1 MVDNSKLFVSRRK
14 AVALVSAGLMTCSI
28 NLAQAQSE
36 VNARYPSKPVRMV
49 VPSAAGSGSDL
60 LTRTLARQL
69 STSLAQP
76 FVVENKAGASGMI
89 GVETVVR
96 SPADGYTLLMSSL
109 SPVVINP
116 IIYKKLSVDPRE
128 GLIPVSKVGIAPVA
142 LLVNASTPIKT
153 LADFVAL
160 AKVQPLSY
168 GSFGIGTGAHLAMEL
183 FSHDAG
189 IKLVHVPYK
198 GTAPAVTDLIAG
210 QISAT
215 MADLATAQVH
225 INSGKLRAIAI
236 NGGKRSSLLPQV
248 PTYTEQG
255 YPNLENTYAS
265 FAVFAPRGTP
275 DAIVQ
280 RLSSD
285 IVFALK
291 LPELGQKFREQ
302 GYLLEGSTPSE
313 LAATLKEDTARW
325 NTVIQNIGGLSLD

>member
-1 MVDNSKLFVSRRK
+1 MSGNKKLFISRRK
-14 AVALVSAGLMTCSI
+14 AVAFVSAGLFSCFVSGV
-28 NLAQAQSE
+28 QAQHDPLAS
-36 VNARYPSKPVRMV
+36 YPSKSLRIV

-60 LTRTLARQL
+60 LTRTLARHLGQ
-69 STSLAQP
+69 SLGQP
-76 FVVENKAGASGMI
+76 VVVENKAGASGMI

-116 IIYKKLSVDPRE
+116 IIYKKLAVDPRE

-142 LLVNASTPIKT
+142 LLVNASTPVKT

-160 AKVQPLSY
+160 AKSQPLSY

-183 FSHDAG
+183 LSQDAG

-215 MADLATAQVH
+215 MADLATSQVH

-236 NGGKRSSLLPQV
+236 NGGKRSPLLPQV
-248 PTYTEQG
+248 PTFTEGG

-265 FAVFAPRGTP
+265 FAVFAPSGTP
-275 DAIVQ
+275 DAIVK
-280 RLSSD
+280 RLSND
-285 IVFALK
+285 IVTSLK
-291 LPELGQKFREQ
+291 LPELGVKFREQ
-302 GYLLEGSTPSE
+302 GYILEGSTPSE
-313 LAATLKEDTARW
+313 LAATLKEDTVRW
-325 NTVIQNIGGLSLD
+325 NTVIKNIGGLSLD